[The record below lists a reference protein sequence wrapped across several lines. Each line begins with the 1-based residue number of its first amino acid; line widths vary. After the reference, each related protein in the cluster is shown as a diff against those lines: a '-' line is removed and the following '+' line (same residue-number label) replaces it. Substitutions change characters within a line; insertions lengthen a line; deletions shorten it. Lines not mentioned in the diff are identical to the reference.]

1 MNGESGMNK
10 KFAVILALAFGAQF
24 IFSCGVS
31 HRSSTNTVSEYHV
44 PFHDTVTVKSA
55 SGDTL
60 YRYRTDTTV
69 TTVSNGESIVPGIS
83 LRTNLIYLA
92 SSTPNIGIDIPLSEH
107 ISVGGNAGLKVWS
120 RWLPGD
126 NDSENPKK
134 WRHILI
140 APEFRWWPKRVYEGW
155 FTGADLIYTHYNVGG
170 VTFPFGMYKTVKDH
184 RLQGNF
190 FGVGVFAG
198 YSWYLNDRLRLE
210 AEAGIGAGY
219 NNADKYECVHCGA
232 RIGKEQGLGI
242 VPKLG
247 LNLAWNLS
255 GRRKQQI
262 STDVKYVPLETIV
275 KEKAPL
281 EYLPITPIVP
291 DWKGIAGQLEKDHP
305 VLRPSSEYRPY
316 TPDRILRKEKGALHV
331 YFERDRHILK
341 RDFREGEYIR
351 DNGPT
356 LDEIIDI
363 TSRIMADTT
372 SHVTKIQ
379 IIGLASI
386 EGRLKHNI
394 TLADNRAMALQKYIQ
409 NRLNVSDD
417 LFDTVGG
424 GEAWSELRD
433 QLNDMLADGGNEI
446 LTAKR
451 LRSVLDII
459 DSEPSLDRREAKL
472 RALEGGA
479 VYNALIKYVF
489 QDQRNSGWL
498 RIYYD
503 YVPDENARI
512 INDAISKI
520 SAGRYS
526 NAIALLEQVR
536 DDERSD
542 NAYAIALFYSGDED
556 GAIAVLRKA
565 AARGDKDAAKN
576 LAGIEAAK
584 ASRQAYEKRHRE
596 WEEMVSKLK

>member
-1 MNGESGMNK
+1 MIK
-10 KFAVILALAFGAQF
+10 KIGFVIALVLGAQMV
-24 IFSCGVS
+24 FSCGVS
-31 HRSSTNTVSEYHV
+31 RKNSAKSEVVSEYHV
-44 PFHDTVTVKSA
+44 PFHDTITVKSA

-69 TTVSNGESIVPGIS
+69 TTTSNGVAAIPAPSI
-83 LRTNLIYLA
+83 RTNLIYLA
-92 SSTPNIGIDIPLSEH
+92 TSSPNIGIDIPVSEH
-107 ISVGGNAGLKVWS
+107 ISIGGNVGMKTWS
-120 RWLPGD
+120 RWLPW
-126 NDSENPKK
+126 DSDSKDPKK
-134 WRHILI
+134 WRHFLI
-140 APEFRWWPKRVYEGW
+140 APEFRWWPGRVYEGW

-190 FGVGVFAG
+190 FGAGIFAG
-198 YSWYLNDRLRLE
+198 YSWYLSDRLRLE

-305 VLRPSSEYRPY
+305 VLRPSSEYKPY

-331 YFERDRHILK
+331 YFERDRSVLK

-351 DNGPT
+351 DNGLT

-363 TSRIMADTT
+363 TSRIIADTT

-386 EGRLKHNI
+386 EGRLKHNVK
-394 TLADNRAMALQKYIQ
+394 LADNRAMALQKYIQ
-409 NRLNVSDD
+409 DRLKVSDD
-417 LFDTVGG
+417 LFDTTGG

-433 QLNDMLADGGNEI
+433 QLNDMLLAGGDHQLSE
-446 LTAKR
+446 KR
-451 LRSVLDII
+451 LRAVIDII
-459 DSEPSLDRREAKL
+459 DSESDLDRREAKL

-479 VYNALIKYVF
+479 VYNALVKHVF

-512 INDAISKI
+512 INDAIGKI

-526 NAIALLEQVR
+526 SALALLEKVR
-536 DDERSD
+536 NDERSD
-542 NAYAIALFYSGDED
+542 NAYAIALFYSGREDE
-556 GAIAVLRKA
+556 ALAVLRKA
-565 AARGDKDAAKN
+565 AARGDQDAAKN
-576 LAGIEAAK
+576 LSGIEAAK

-596 WEEMVSKLK
+596 WEEMVSKVK